1 MLEVGIFL
9 SVTGNLGE
17 IMLGVCAPFLVMM
30 TFNSARPAIPSLFKR
45 TVLPRL
51 VFPSNPPRSPLSAS
65 CE

>member
-9 SVTGNLGE
+9 SVAGNFWE
-17 IMLGVCAPFLVMM
+17 ILLGVCAPFLVMM

-45 TVLPRL
+45 TVIPSL
-51 VFPSNPPRSPLSAS
+51 VFPTNPPRSPLSAS